1 MESETYRK
9 IGRGGAGN
17 YYSKQDIEKVT
28 RRAEDVEAQQQT
40 TTPIVS
46 GTNAM
51 RSEYVYSG
59 RGGAGNFRKDS
70 HPGVST
76 DSSLRPLALREKTVP
91 EIGYSGRGG
100 AGNFR
105 AGETEKKRVEAE
117 VRAKEAR
124 DRAHEEAV
132 RDVEMGLKPP
142 ERAHLVSE
150 RL

>member
-1 MESETYRK
+1 
-9 IGRGGAGN
+9 
-17 YYSKQDIEKVT
+17 
-28 RRAEDVEAQQQT
+28 
-40 TTPIVS
+40 
-46 GTNAM
+46 M
-51 RSEYVYSG
+51 RSEYAYSG
-59 RGGAGNFRKDS
+59 RGGAGNFRKDG

-76 DSSLRPLALREKTVP
+76 DSSLRPIALREKTVP

-105 AGETEKKRVEAE
+105 AGEIEKKRVEAE
-117 VRAKEAR
+117 IRAKEAR